1 MLSKKLRSSINA
13 RLNQCDLITLIAV
26 YKTLDKV
33 TERREPSVKM
43 QIVDLLEFDYD
54 ESLLEVIKILLI
66 KNN

>member
-13 RLNQCDLITLIAV
+13 RLGQCDLITLIAV
-26 YKTLDKV
+26 YKALDKV

>member
-1 MLSKKLRSSINA
+1 MLSKKLRSAINT
-13 RLNQCDLITLIAV
+13 RLHQCDLITLIAV